1 MRGLSAFMLTY
12 IDNVLASIITNIYFN
27 LFVILPLNSTI
38 VYHLQH
44 WEIDHT
50 LENVLLSWVLMASS
64 LSV

>member
-38 VYHLQH
+38 VYLLQL
-44 WEIDHT
+44 WEIVHT
-50 LENVLLSWVLMASS
+50 LEDVLHSLVLMKSS
-64 LSV
+64 